1 MSSRTQRTFSTQPRH
16 RDVLIERMC
25 SRRRCHQSP
34 TLVVL
39 VYCTYAWKV
48 IAIIVADVQ
57 ISELSTP
64 FRLETWSGEMYGRTA
79 LFFLE
84 YIVLEID
91 FIIRSIDIIK

>member
-1 MSSRTQRTFSTQPRH
+1 M
-16 RDVLIERMC
+16 
-25 SRRRCHQSP
+25 
-34 TLVVL
+34 
-39 VYCTYAWKV
+39 
-48 IAIIVADVQ
+48 ADVQ

-91 FIIRSIDIIK
+91 LIIRSIDIIK